1 MMIESLNAQSLGWGR
16 AENNIRALSGYAAA
30 RKAEIGREN
39 VFDFSIGSPS
49 VAPPACVGEA
59 FRSVLAETDAV
70 ELHAYTPAPGLPSLR
85 KAIARQLCERSAAPF
100 DWRQVYVT
108 MGASAGL
115 ASFCRAVLLPGEKA
129 VALAPYFMEYRVFAE
144 AAGGTLLTVPPLGN
158 MQPDLRALE
167 GLLDDTVKLVIVNSP
182 NNPSGVA
189 LTEQSLRGL
198 SALLTEAARKAGHPI
213 YLLSDEPYRELLF
226 DGRKP
231 LCAADYYDDTVICY
245 SYSKSLSLPGE
256 RVGYLAVS
264 GRAQDPGAVF
274 DAIAGAAR
282 ACGYI
287 NAPSLIQRV
296 VERCLDATA
305 DLTVYE
311 ENRDLLYRGL
321 RELGYDC
328 VYPDG
333 AFYLFVKC
341 PVPDAVAFSE
351 RAKRH
356 ELILVPSDDFGVEG
370 YVRIAYCV
378 PRDMIERAMPAFAA
392 LAAEYGLRAAEDK

>member
-1 MMIESLNAQSLGWGR
+1 MNDSLNAQCLAWGR
-16 AENNIRALSGYAAA
+16 AENNIRALSAYAAA

-49 VAPPACVGEA
+49 VPPPACVDEA
-59 FRSVLAETDAV
+59 FRAVLAETDSV

-85 KAIARQLCERSAAPF
+85 KAIAGQLCERSKAPF

-108 MGASAGL
+108 MGASSGIA
-115 ASFCRAVLLPGEKA
+115 AFCRAVLLPGEKA
-129 VALAPYFMEYRVFAE
+129 VAFAPYFMEYRVFAE
-144 AAGGTLLTVPPLGN
+144 AAGATLLTVPPLRD
-158 MQPDLRALE
+158 MQPDLDAL
-167 GLLDDTVKLVIVNSP
+167 GALLDGAVKLVIVNSP

-189 LTEQSLRGL
+189 LTEQSLKKL
-198 SALLTEAARKAGHPI
+198 SAMLAGAERRYGHPI

-226 DGRKP
+226 DGRTP

-256 RVGYLAVS
+256 RIGYLAVS
-264 GRAQDPGAVF
+264 GRTEDPAAVL

-287 NAPSLIQRV
+287 NAPSLVQRV
-296 VERCLDATA
+296 VERCLDRTA
-305 DLTVYE
+305 DLDVYAR
-311 ENRDLLYRGL
+311 NRDLLYSGL
-321 RELGYDC
+321 RALGYDC

-333 AFYLFVKC
+333 AFYLFVRC
-341 PVPDAVAFSE
+341 PDADAVAFSE
-351 RAKRH
+351 KAKRY

-370 YVRIAYCV
+370 YVRLAYCV
-378 PRDMIERAMPAFAA
+378 PTDMIERSMGAFAA
-392 LAAEYGLRAAEDK
+392 LAEEYGLK